1 MSLVISYLTIF
12 FFEFGNYDVDSD
24 RVISNSILKAI
35 NEGCADF
42 FAYVFTNRVDELS
55 DSDSSAFRNRLL
67 PVTFSSL
74 DLELGSSNCYE
85 GEYCWGS
92 IFASALYDVSLHQSI
107 GRLNVAK
114 NLFHSIKEFRIDWDQ
129 HKESETFEFY

>member
-1 MSLVISYLTIF
+1 M
-12 FFEFGNYDVDSD
+12 
-24 RVISNSILKAI
+24 
-35 NEGCADF
+35 
-42 FAYVFTNRVDELS
+42 
-55 DSDSSAFRNRLL
+55 
-67 PVTFSSL
+67 
-74 DLELGSSNCYE
+74 ELGSSNCYE

-129 HKESETFEFY
+129 HKESETFDFYYLLKRIISNAKNEEKYYYCQSFKKWFNDSLNYGEVEAYCQ